1 MWITPDWP
9 APAHV
14 LAFSTGRYGGVSKTP
29 YRGLNLGLHVGD
41 EAALVQANR
50 AEVLHRLPP
59 QSRIHWLNQI
69 HGTAVHPAMAGATD
83 ATVDAD
89 ASWSCEPLQFCA
101 VMTADCLP
109 LLLCDRNGTQVA
121 AVHAGWRGLAAGV
134 IENTVATFR
143 APAQTLLV
151 WLGPAI
157 GPSCFEV
164 GAEVRQAFMAQNP
177 AAAAAFV
184 RRGERYLADIYALA
198 RLRLQQCGVP
208 VTAIY
213 GGRYCT
219 VSDPARFFSYR
230 RQSQTG
236 RQASVIG
243 LLPVMR

>member
-69 HGTAVHPAMAGATD
+69 HGTDVHPAMADGAD
-83 ATVDAD
+83 VTVDAD
-89 ASWSCEPLQFCA
+89 ASWSREPLQFCA

-134 IENTVATFR
+134 IENTVATFS
-143 APAQTLLV
+143 APAQALLV

-164 GAEVRQAFMAQNP
+164 GAEVRHAFVAQNP
-177 AAAAAFV
+177 AAATAFV

-198 RLRLQQCGVP
+198 RLRLQQCGIARE
-208 VTAIY
+208 AIY
-213 GGRYCT
+213 GGHYCT

-230 RQSQTG
+230 RQPQTG

-243 LLPVMR
+243 LLPVAL